1 MSDAG
6 ISVMRCTLYV
16 HSNWVIMYSKLT
28 ALVEHSE
35 IVGQKSFRRTWN
47 NKNIQKVKVSS
58 SDLHRKQRE
67 MVRCR
72 RGTPGSSGREG
83 TARAARSCSQSS
95 AFSLRFMTQ

>member
-1 MSDAG
+1 
-6 ISVMRCTLYV
+6 
-16 HSNWVIMYSKLT
+16 MYSKLT

-72 RGTPGSSGREG
+72 RGTPGSSGPGGHGPCRQILLAIQCIF
-83 TARAARSCSQSS
+83 TPLHDAVV
-95 AFSLRFMTQ
+95 